1 MAPRTGSRA
10 GVLSIVCA
18 AILMAGGGAA
28 VAQRSGADVSWQDDP
43 RLERKITLAQTR
55 VTLEEL
61 LRVASEEADMFLIPS
76 SEKRFWKVREV
87 PVSVHARDI
96 TVRDFMRQVATLL
109 DFTWSRAGEDGRW
122 TYTIWQG
129 ANARDREARALR
141 AKEDE
146 RAAQLRRGWD
156 TLTSSLA
163 ELQKMSPSEI
173 EKAAQAD
180 PLLQFAARDPI
191 GRPYTALIGSLG
203 PAVIE
208 SVLSGQEYR
217 VPFNRLPPAQ
227 QQNLQDLMSG
237 LRQLFQKMDPSGR
250 AGGDQTEVDWSRVTV
265 RVSPAP
271 EGVAHSEMIPGGLL
285 GMIGLSG
292 DPALRMMSGFPI
304 LDPTSDVAKTLAKAV
319 VRVNAGEDPQSV
331 FEQMGREM
339 METLRGGASSKQD
352 AQKTDSSELDPLLA
366 QEIEIQPKEGQPDA
380 GGALADLP
388 EKAGLNVFAEAWR
401 VPGAQ
406 VRTQKGRVV
415 DILDAV
421 ASAFR
426 CDWELDG
433 TSIRIRS
440 RNWAER
446 RAAMVPKADIEYWKQ
461 AIEDNGSLGVDD
473 LAHIARVYT
482 PEQLM
487 EMMMSEPSLGGN
499 LGTLMDPRRKR
510 ALLFYGSLDSST
522 LSALR
527 SEAGMDPRRLSPS
540 QLDALAL
547 LLEEAGASRREVL
560 VEGARMRLVEDA
572 GAAHFQVQYPPEG
585 SLTIPLTFGRR
596 GAMGA
601 RGGPSQPEG
610 ER

>member
-1 MAPRTGSRA
+1 
-10 GVLSIVCA
+10 
-18 AILMAGGGAA
+18 
-28 VAQRSGADVSWQDDP
+28 
-43 RLERKITLAQTR
+43 
-55 VTLEEL
+55 
-61 LRVASEEADMFLIPS
+61 MFLIPS

-96 TVRDFMRQVATLL
+96 TVREFMRQVATLL

-141 AKEDE
+141 AKEEE
-146 RAAQLRRGWD
+146 RTAKLRSGWEA
-156 TLTSSLA
+156 LTSSLA
-163 ELQKMSPSEI
+163 ELQRLSPSEI
-173 EKAAQAD
+173 EKAVQSD

-227 QQNLQDLMSG
+227 QKNLQDLMSG

-250 AGGDQTEVDWSRVTV
+250 AGGDQAEVDWSRVTV
-265 RVSPAP
+265 RVSPVP
-271 EGVAHSEMIPGGLL
+271 EGVAHSEMIPGGFL

-304 LDPTSDVAKTLAKAV
+304 LDPTSDVARMMAKAV
-319 VRVNAGEDPQSV
+319 VRVNEGEDPQTV

-339 METLRGGASSKQD
+339 GEALREGASPKRE
-352 AQKTDSSELDPLLA
+352 AQKTDTSDLEPLLA
-366 QEIEIQPKEGQPDA
+366 QEIEIQAKEGQQDA
-380 GGALADLP
+380 GGVLADLP

-406 VRTQKGRVV
+406 VRTQTGRVV

-421 ASAFR
+421 AGAFR
-426 CDWELDG
+426 CDWELDR

-461 AIEDNGSLGVDD
+461 AIEDNGSLSVDD

-487 EMMMSEPSLGGN
+487 EMLMSEPSLRAE
-499 LGTLMDPRRKR
+499 LGALMDPRRKR
-510 ALLFYGSLDSST
+510 ALLFYGSLDAST
-522 LSALR
+522 LSGLR
-527 SEAGMDPRRLSPS
+527 SEAGLDPRRLSPT
-540 QLDALAL
+540 QLDVLAL
-547 LLEEAGASRREVL
+547 LLEEAGVSRREVL
-560 VEGARMRLVEDA
+560 VEGARMQLMEDA
-572 GAAHFQVQYPPEG
+572 GAAHLQVQYPPEG

-596 GAMGA
+596 GPMGPRSGA
-601 RGGPSQPEG
+601 SPSEG